1 MGETVI
7 LRAADGFGT
16 TAYLAHPGRKP
27 KGALVVVQ
35 EIFGVNRHMRGVADG
50 FARDGYVAIVP
61 ALFDRIRPGTEL
73 GYAQADIARGV
84 DLKKT
89 SSTDAALLD
98 IDAARAVV
106 ADMGKVGVIGYC
118 WGGFLT
124 WVAATRLRGFA
135 AAVSYYGGGIGTVAA
150 NVPLCPVQLHF
161 GETDHAITLAEVD
174 LLREKRHKGVEIFL
188 YSAGHGFNCDERGSF
203 DDEAARAARR
213 RAMAFFARHLT
224 TKAEGGASGKT
235 PRRNQEER
243 SVTIKATAKTKTKT
257 KAKAKTKTKVK
268 AKTKPAARPKAA
280 PRARVTVA
288 TKTKGK
294 VKGKSAPSVKA
305 KAKAKAKA
313 KPAAQAK
320 RAPARKSR

>member
-16 TAYLAHPGRKP
+16 TAYLARPARKP
-27 KGALVVVQ
+27 KGALVIVQ

-50 FARDGYVAIVP
+50 LARDGYVAIVP

-98 IDAARAVV
+98 IDAARAAV
-106 ADMGKVGVIGYC
+106 ADAGKVGVIGYC

-150 NVPLCPVQLHF
+150 ETPRCPVQLHF
-161 GETDHAITLAEVD
+161 GETDHAIPLAEVD
-174 LLREKRHKGVEIFL
+174 ILRGKRHKGVEIFL
-188 YSAGHGFNCDERGSF
+188 YAAGHGFNCDERGSF

-213 RAMAFFARHLT
+213 RAVAFFARHLT
-224 TKAEGGASGKT
+224 TKAETGVSGTT
-235 PRRNQEER
+235 PRRNKEER

-257 KAKAKTKTKVK
+257 KAKAKAKTKVK
-268 AKTKPAARPKAA
+268 AKTKTAARPKAA
-280 PRARVTVA
+280 PRARVTAA

-294 VKGKSAPSVKA
+294 AAPSLKVKA

-313 KPAAQAK
+313 KPAAKAK
-320 RAPARKSR
+320 RAPARKTR